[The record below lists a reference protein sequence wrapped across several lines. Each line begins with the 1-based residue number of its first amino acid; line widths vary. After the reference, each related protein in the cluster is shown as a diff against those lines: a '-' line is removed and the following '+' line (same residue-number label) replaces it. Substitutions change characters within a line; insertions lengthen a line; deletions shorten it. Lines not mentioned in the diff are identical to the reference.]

1 MPCCLLIAAAH
12 VLLLP
17 LLLLLLLL
25 PLQESEARRS
35 DLSEKLSAMERRTA
49 NLQ

>member
-17 LLLLLLLL
+17 LLLLLLL